1 MASMLT
7 KAQVLFKDIINTVLP
22 IACVSCG
29 TVGYYVC
36 NYCLEN
42 LHEKKRIQNFLVEMR
57 DLPVLSLQSIH
68 TVLIREI
75 IHLYKYDCV
84 IQASDTIKQ
93 IVQKLYSELPPEIK
107 KAFTENIIFVPIP
120 LHTSR
125 LKWRGYN
132 QSRTIA
138 EALSQCS
145 GSPVVRLL
153 NRSLKTQTQVGKSQ
167 KERHT
172 NLQRAFTLNFD
183 LARSLTGA
191 KQIVLVDDVVT
202 TGSTLI
208 EAAAILQ
215 RRFPFSRL
223 KAITLAQ
230 APLHYR
236 PKNDTIL

>member
-1 MASMLT
+1 MASVLT
-7 KAQVLFKDIINTVLP
+7 KAQVILNDILNTVLP

-29 TVGYYVC
+29 TVGFYVC

-42 LHEKKRIQNFLVEMR
+42 LHEKKRIQNFFVEMR
-57 DLPVLSLQSIH
+57 DLPVLSLQTIH

-93 IVQKLYSELPPEIK
+93 IVQKLYSELPAEVKI
-107 KAFTENIIFVPIP
+107 AFTENVVFVPIP

-138 EALSQCS
+138 DALSKCS

-167 KERHT
+167 QERHN
-172 NLQRAFTLNFD
+172 NLQKAFTLNFEA
-183 LARSLTGA
+183 ARNLKGA
-191 KQIVLVDDVVT
+191 KNIVLVDDVVT

-208 EAAAILQ
+208 EAASILQ
-215 RRFPFSRL
+215 KRFPFSRL

-230 APLHYR
+230 APLEYKTRNH
-236 PKNDTIL
+236 